1 MEAPCYGSV
10 LNVLRDPVYAGVY
23 RYGRTAVT
31 TSIGE
36 GRLRKRTVRKP
47 LKSWLALIPGHHE
60 GYITWDQF
68 EQVNQMITRN
78 SQQCFSSVPGAAKK
92 GLGLLAGLVR
102 CRKCGRKLM
111 VSYTGQEHDKVRYQC
126 RRGSLDQGEAK
137 CISFGGTAVDEAIAR
152 EVLRVL
158 EPAAVETATQAARQK
173 TEKEDEVLRVLSL
186 ELQAARYEAE
196 RAQLQYD
203 LADPENRLVTGE
215 LERRWNTALERMREM
230 EDRLEEARGKRD
242 QMAIPSQELFGELRV
257 DLRTVWEDSN
267 TDIRLK
273 KRIVRTLIEEVV
285 ADVEDSAG
293 EVILIIHWKGGIH
306 TEVRLQRR
314 RRGQSSSDTPV
325 ETIQVVRMLAL
336 ICDDQHI
343 AGFLNRN
350 GLRTGPGNRWTQGRV
365 VSLRNY
371 HGISVYSEEKQKS
384 EGWMNL
390 GEAAAY
396 LNVASKTLRRAA
408 ERGDVPSRHPLADG
422 PWLFQRVDLDLT
434 TVHRSRRAT
443 QRHRA
448 TLAGQHRYQ
457 IPLELSQT

>member
-1 MEAPCYGSV
+1 
-10 LNVLRDPVYAGVY
+10 
-23 RYGRTAVT
+23 
-31 TSIGE
+31 
-36 GRLRKRTVRKP
+36 
-47 LKSWLALIPGHHE
+47 
-60 GYITWDQF
+60 
-68 EQVNQMITRN
+68 
-78 SQQCFSSVPGAAKK
+78 
-92 GLGLLAGLVR
+92 
-102 CRKCGRKLM
+102 M

-158 EPAAVETATQAARQK
+158 EPAAVEAAAQAARQK
-173 TEKEDEVLRVLSL
+173 TEKDGEVLRVLSL

-196 RAQLQYD
+196 RAQRQYD

-215 LERRWNTALERMREM
+215 LERRWNTALERMREI

-242 QMAIPSQELFGELRV
+242 QIAIPSQELCGELRV

-285 ADVEDSAG
+285 AEVEDSTA
-293 EVILIIHWKGGIH
+293 EIILIIHWKGGIH

-371 HGISVYSEEKQKS
+371 HGIPVYSEEKQKS

-408 ERGDVPSRHPLADG
+408 ERGDVPSQHPLADG
-422 PWLFQRVDLDLT
+422 PWLFQRADLDLC
-434 TVHRSRRAT
+434 TVQREVGAT
-443 QRHRA
+443 QRHRV
-448 TLAGQHRYQ
+448 TLAGQNRYQ